1 MVSYSGYWQYQNLIQ
16 ADPIPKKE
24 KCYIPE
30 NSISGYL
37 QTHPEFKLFQWM
49 IKLAEM
55 ELKMG
60 NEQFDST
67 LFVVPDSYLIR
78 QFGSEQY
85 FINMDK
91 HRAIHIINAH
101 LLNRKIHKK
110 TLESQRLTKIYTKNQ
125 STEIY
130 FLNNYGEITINN
142 MAKIIKEDIRLD
154 NGVIHIIDNLLL
166 PVF

>member
-24 KCYIPE
+24 KCYIPQ

-37 QTHPEFKLFQWM
+37 QNHPEFKLFQWM

-60 NEQFDST
+60 NKQFDST

-91 HRAIHIINAH
+91 HRAIHILNAH
-101 LLNRKIHKK
+101 LLIEKFIKK
-110 TLESQRLTKIYTKNQ
+110 
-125 STEIY
+125 
-130 FLNNYGEITINN
+130 
-142 MAKIIKEDIRLD
+142 
-154 NGVIHIIDNLLL
+154 H
-166 PVF
+166 